1 MKKLVSFSRLVFFT
15 LAVPQLLLSN
25 CTNDSDLFK
34 PVPAQ
39 ESGLG
44 AQTKMPV
51 AAEQP
56 ALAPSP
62 ANGDTA
68 MARVARTT
76 MPSAVQP
83 ARSPA
88 GINTET
94 GDYKISP
101 QDIVQIAVFQ
111 LKDLD
116 SAVQVTEDGN
126 IALPLIG
133 KVQLGGKTTHEA
145 EQIIA
150 GKLREKY
157 LQSPQVTVSIKQYG
171 KRITISGEVKSPRV
185 LPDDG
190 NTTLSQAI
198 ANAGGLSDLADTT
211 RIHVAHSKDQRV
223 QDEIYNLDD
232 IQAGKATDPR
242 LRGGDIVVA
251 EQSGTRVAL
260 RTVKDLLPFAAFA
273 TLF

>member
-39 ESGLG
+39 QSGLG
-44 AQTKMPV
+44 GEM
-51 AAEQP
+51 
-56 ALAPSP
+56 
-62 ANGDTA
+62 A
-68 MARVARTT
+68 MAPGAQRIAPTT

-198 ANAGGLSDLADTT
+198 ANAGGLSELADTT